1 MDLLNLI
8 NFLCMGFS
16 VICAIFTI
24 SIMFM
29 NDETIEKLDDIFF
42 KKI

>member
-1 MDLLNLI
+1 MDLLNLL

-16 VICAIFTI
+16 VICVIFTI

-29 NDETIEKLDDIFF
+29 NDETIEKLEDIFF
-42 KKI
+42 KI